1 MESYVDYE
9 FYINTYKG
17 SKITSKEEFDKLS
30 LRATQYVKEHIFNR
44 DYSNYCGNDFTNEV
58 KYATCSL
65 TEIEQEYQKGLEEL
79 SSGNIK
85 SESIGDYSR
94 SFGTKEE
101 LIKNTNQNRIDEL
114 KLYLATTGLLFRG
127 LDHV

>member
-9 FYINTYKG
+9 FYQDTYKG
-17 SKITSKEEFDKLS
+17 TKITSEEEFDKLS

-44 DYSNYCGNDFTNEV
+44 DFTNYNKKDYSNEV

-65 TEIEQEYQKGLEEL
+65 TEIEKDYQKGLEEL

-94 SFGTKEE
+94 SFGTSQE
-101 LIKNTNQNRIDEL
+101 LIKNTNIKRNEEL
-114 KLYLATTGLLFRG
+114 NLYLGTTGLLFRG
-127 LDHV
+127 LDV

>member
-30 LRATQYVKEHIFNR
+30 LRATQYVKEHLFNR
-44 DYSNYCGNDFTNEV
+44 DFTNYFDKDYSNEV

-65 TEIEQEYQKGLEEL
+65 AEIEQDYQKGLEEL
-79 SSGNIK
+79 STGNIK

-101 LIKNTNQNRIDEL
+101 LINNTNSKRNEEL

-127 LDHV
+127 LDRV

>member
-1 MESYVDYE
+1 MNSYVDYE

-30 LRATQYVKEHIFNR
+30 LRATQYVKQQIMTR
-44 DYSNYCGNDFTNEV
+44 DYANFNGKDYTNEV

-65 TEIEQEYQKGLEEL
+65 VEIEQDYQKGLEEL
-79 SSGNIK
+79 STGNIK

-94 SFGTKEE
+94 SFGTSEE
-101 LIKNTNQNRIDEL
+101 LTNNTNIKRNEEL
-114 KLYLATTGLLFRG
+114 NLYLAMTGLLYRG
-127 LDHV
+127 ACV

>member
-1 MESYVDYE
+1 MESYVNYE
-9 FYINTYKG
+9 FYTNTYKG
-17 SKITSKEEFDKLS
+17 TKITSQEEFDKLS

-44 DYSNYCGNDFTNEV
+44 DFTNYFDKDYSNEV

-65 TEIEQEYQKGLEEL
+65 TEIEKDYQKALEEL

-94 SFGTKEE
+94 SFGTIEE
-101 LIKNTNQNRIDEL
+101 LIKNTNNKRNSEL
-114 KLYLATTGLLFRG
+114 KLYLSTTGLLFRG
-127 LDHV
+127 TCV

>member
-9 FYINTYKG
+9 FYKNTYKG
-17 SKITSKEEFDKLS
+17 TKITSQEEFDRLS
-30 LRATQYVKEHIFNR
+30 LRATQYVKEHIFDRDFTNYFDK
-44 DYSNYCGNDFTNEV
+44 DYSNEV

-65 TEIEQEYQKGLEEL
+65 AEIEQEYQKGLEEL

-101 LIKNTNQNRIDEL
+101 LIKNTNQNRVDEL

-127 LDHV
+127 FDHV